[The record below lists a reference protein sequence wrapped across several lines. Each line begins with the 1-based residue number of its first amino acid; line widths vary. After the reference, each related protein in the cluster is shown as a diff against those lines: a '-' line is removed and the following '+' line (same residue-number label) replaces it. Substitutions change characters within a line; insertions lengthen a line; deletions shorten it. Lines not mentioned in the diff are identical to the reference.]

1 MSTTQLGTDA
11 SRHQVGPTDAD
22 WWRGASIYQVYP
34 RSFADGNGD
43 GTGDLAGVRARLP
56 YLASLGID
64 AIWFTPWY
72 PSPMADGGYDVVDYR
87 AIDPLFGDLVE
98 AEGLIADALA
108 LGIRTIIDVV
118 PNHVS
123 AAHPW
128 FQQALAAG
136 PGSPERERFWFRDGL
151 GTFGALAPN
160 RWESEF
166 GGPAWSRVR
175 GPDGEAEQW
184 YLHLFAPGQPDL
196 NWQHDDVRRE
206 HEDILRFW
214 FDRGV
219 AGIRIDSAALV
230 AKDPALPEVAPS
242 HGPGEHP
249 YVDRD
254 ELQDIYRSWREI
266 AESYGP
272 DRVLVGEVWL
282 PDAERFA
289 RYLRPGVLHT
299 AFNFDFMASP
309 WDAAALRAS
318 VERTLAVHS
327 RVGAPATWVL
337 SNHDVTRPV
346 TRYGRDDTAFA
357 FDAKR
362 FGTPTDSTLGRRRA
376 RAAALL
382 AMALPG
388 AFYLYQGDE
397 LGLPEVEVPRE
408 RIEDPMH
415 ARSGGVDPGRDGC
428 RVPLPWAGDAP
439 PYGFSPGSVET
450 WLPQPDDWSALTV
463 EAQERDPA
471 SMLTLYR
478 SGLALR
484 RDLPELGAGTLT
496 WDERATPDEH
506 VVAFRRSDGF
516 LCVTNLGRQPVA
528 LPADGEILL
537 ASEQLE
543 GGLLPADTTAWLRLD

>member
-1 MSTTQLGTDA
+1 VSTTNLGSTTSTAPAGVPD
-11 SRHQVGPTDAD
+11 GD
-22 WWRGASIYQVYP
+22 WWRGATIYQVYP
-34 RSFADGNGD
+34 RSFADANGD
-43 GTGDLAGVRARLP
+43 GTGDLAGVRTRLP
-56 YLASLGID
+56 YLAALGID

-72 PSPMADGGYDVVDYR
+72 PSPMADGGYDVADYR
-87 AIDPLFGDLVE
+87 AIDPLFGDLAE
-98 AEGLIADALA
+98 AEGLIADALTF
-108 LGIRTIIDVV
+108 GIRTIIDIV

-166 GGPAWSRVR
+166 GGPAWSRVSSA
-175 GPDGEAEQW
+175 DGEPEQW

-196 NWQHDDVRRE
+196 NWQHPDVRHD
-206 HEDILRFW
+206 HEEILRFW

-230 AKDPALPEVAPS
+230 AKDPDLPEVTLR
-242 HGPGEHP
+242 HEPGDHP

-254 ELQDIYRSWREI
+254 ELQEIYRSWREI
-266 AESYGP
+266 ADSYGP
-272 DRVLVGEVWL
+272 DRLLVGEVWL

-299 AFNFDFMASP
+299 AFNFHFMAAP
-309 WDAAALRAS
+309 WDAASLRGS
-318 VERTLAVHS
+318 VERTLAVHE

-346 TRYGRDDTAFA
+346 TRYGRTDTAFA
-357 FDAKR
+357 FGTKR
-362 FGTPTDSTLGRRRA
+362 FGTPTDGDLGRRRA

-388 AFYLYQGDE
+388 AFYLFQGEE
-397 LGLPEVEVPRE
+397 LGLPEVEVPRD

-428 RVPLPWAGDAP
+428 RVPLPWEGEAP
-439 PYGFSPGSVET
+439 PYGFSDRPVDT
-450 WLPQPDDWSALTV
+450 WLPQPADWAALTV

-478 SGLALR
+478 SGLSLR
-484 RDLPELGAGTLT
+484 RNLPELGAGTLT
-496 WDERATPDEH
+496 WEEGAGDEH
-506 VVAFRRSDGF
+506 VVAFRRGDGF
-516 LCVTNLGRQPVA
+516 LSITNLGEQPVA
-528 LPADGEILL
+528 LPDHREILL
-537 ASEQLE
+537 ASERPE
-543 GGLLPADTTAWLRLD
+543 GGRLPADTTAWLRLG